1 MIRIILAEDHT
12 IVRNGI
18 RSLLEEDAGFSVI
31 GEADNGQ
38 KALDLLKDGLEAD
51 IMLVDLNMPGINGM
65 ELIEKLKQ
73 VAPLLKVVVLTMN
86 DHEKYVVKAFQAGAA
101 GYLLK
106 TVSPNELLFAIRHI
120 YEGGRYICNELG
132 LRLLDIRIHQ
142 TDTTFQDIELSKREG
157 EILALIA
164 EGYTNSEIAESLFT
178 SKRTVEGHRQSLLEK
193 TGSRNTASLIK
204 FAIMKGLIND

>member
-18 RSLLEEDAGFSVI
+18 RSLLEVDAGFSVI
-31 GEADNGQ
+31 GEADSSQ

-51 IMLVDLNMPGINGM
+51 IILVDLNMPGINGM

-86 DHEKYVVKAFQAGAA
+86 DHEKYVVKACQAGAA

-120 YEGGRYICNELG
+120 YEGGRYICNELC

-157 EILALIA
+157 EILTLIA

>member
-18 RSLLEEDAGFSVI
+18 RSLLEVDAGFSVI

-51 IMLVDLNMPGINGM
+51 IILVDLNMPGINGM

-86 DHEKYVVKAFQAGAA
+86 DHEKYVVKAFQAGAV

-106 TVSPNELLFAIRHI
+106 MVSPNELLFAIRHI
-120 YEGGRYICNELG
+120 YEGGRYICHELG

>member
-38 KALDLLKDGLEAD
+38 RALDLLKDGLEAD
-51 IMLVDLNMPGINGM
+51 IMLVDLNMPGIHGM

-86 DHEKYVVKAFQAGAA
+86 DHEKYVVKAFQTGAA

-106 TVSPNELLFAIRHI
+106 TVSQNELLFAIRHI
-120 YEGGRYICNELG
+120 HEGGRYFCNELA

-164 EGYTNSEIAESLFT
+164 EGYTNSEIAERLFT

>member
-157 EILALIA
+157 EILTLIA